1 MVNVTQQGLQPGDRH
16 TGSRETRQWV
26 GFMLEAHIST
36 SEVNEKQVKKDS
48 VVTLD
53 RCCLG
58 AAEIRRD
65 EERVREVI
73 QHKELPNKQ

>member
-1 MVNVTQQGLQPGDRH
+1 MVCRSPQRYGVP
-16 TGSRETRQWV
+16 TGFSSVRLSYGECDTTRIH
-26 GFMLEAHIST
+26 AI
-36 SEVNEKQVKKDS
+36 SEVNVKQVKKDS